1 MKRIVFGILT
11 AGTAALTLAAS
22 PAHAEEYRG
31 GYYDHGN
38 CGREATAPPARRS
51 RLRTLVCMDRRL
63 PVRGA
68 TLDSNRRTIDINS
81 STIFPS

>member
-11 AGTAALTLAAS
+11 AVTAALTLAAS

-38 CGREATAPPARRS
+38 CGREMFYRHRRMNRWERMRYFRMRE
-51 RLRTLVCMDRRL
+51 RLRERW
-63 PVRGA
+63 
-68 TLDSNRRTIDINS
+68 
-81 STIFPS
+81 

>member
-11 AGTAALTLAAS
+11 AVTAALTLAAS

-38 CGREATAPPARRS
+38 GS
-51 RLRTLVCMDRRL
+51 RCECMKL
-63 PVRGA
+63 EHPIY
-68 TLDSNRRTIDINS
+68 S
-81 STIFPS
+81 

>member
-22 PAHAEEYRG
+22 PAHADEYRG

-38 CGREATAPPARRS
+38 YGREVSHRHRRMNRWERMRYFRMRE
-51 RLRTLVCMDRRL
+51 RLRERW
-63 PVRGA
+63 
-68 TLDSNRRTIDINS
+68 
-81 STIFPS
+81 